1 MTAVTRHAASV
12 LLAAAGAAAVWAS
25 GPARLAAQQ
34 VPAPT
39 FRGGVNIVSVDVI
52 VTDDAGNPITN
63 LTREDFEIV
72 EDGVPQVIEQ
82 FRPIDL
88 GGSPVADDR
97 PLPAIGTREVEETEA
112 ARPDAR
118 LIAFFLSDYQV
129 CWERQAEVRETLAR
143 FIRTGLRRGDLVAV
157 FDPLVPV
164 GAVLFTYDHEAV
176 ARAVAGFEARKGDYT
191 PRNDMET
198 EQWLV
203 ANRMAENQGA
213 FVRQMEEI
221 RAAVV
226 RDALKALAVR
236 LGSTR
241 EGRKSVVFVSEGFP
255 PGFATDPRPLQ
266 EITRDANRHNTSLYV
281 LDPRGFAPGRLGLDA
296 RTVRPF
302 CPGEGNRAVQDT
314 LRFLAD
320 ETDGRAIVNTERLSD
335 GLAQM
340 MRDSSAYYLLAY
352 VPARVHADGRFHE
365 IDVRVKR
372 RGAVVRG
379 RKGYWALPTEATAV
393 PGAPTAVAPAVLR
406 ALESLAAPTRDA
418 RPIRTWVGTARGSG
432 SGTRVMIVWEPVALP
447 TTAAGQPAR
456 VSVVAADARGAIVY
470 RSPAGGRAGAERRF
484 GFEAE
489 HGPVEIRLLIE
500 DADGRVLERDQRSVE
515 LAAATEAGMS
525 TPRVFRARTARDVQ
539 ALAADAD
546 PLPVVGRE
554 FSRSERLVVRFDSY
568 GAGMPVAR
576 LLDRRGAPLRALAV
590 TPAAAG
596 GTHAIDLALNALVAG
611 EYVLEIAV
619 PAVPAATTEL
629 IAFRV
634 RS

>member
-1 MTAVTRHAASV
+1 MTAVTRHAAAL
-12 LLAAAGAAAVWAS
+12 LLAAAGAAAIWAR
-25 GPARLAAQQ
+25 GPVGVAAQQ
-34 VPAPT
+34 VPTPT

-52 VTDDAGNPITN
+52 VTDGAGNPITD
-63 LTREDFEIV
+63 LTREDVEIA
-72 EDGVPQVIEQ
+72 EDGAPQVIDQ
-82 FRPIDL
+82 FRPIVP
-88 GGSPVADDR
+88 GGSLVADGR
-97 PLPAIGTREVEETEA
+97 PLPVIHTREIEEAEA
-112 ARPDAR
+112 SRPDAR

-129 CWERQAEVRETLAR
+129 CWERQAQVRETLAR

-164 GAVLFTYDHEAV
+164 GAVLFTYDHEA
-176 ARAVAGFEARKGDYT
+176 AAAAVAGFVARKGDYT

-198 EQWLV
+198 EQWAV
-203 ANRMAENQGA
+203 ANRMAENQAA
-213 FVRQMEEI
+213 FVRLMEEV

-255 PGFATDPRPLQ
+255 AGFASDPRPLQ

-281 LDPRGFAPGRLGLDA
+281 LDPRGFAPGRLGLA
-296 RTVRPF
+296 GGTTRPG
-302 CPGEGNRAVQDT
+302 CPGEGNPAVQDT
-314 LRFLAD
+314 LRYLAD
-320 ETDGRAIVNTERLSD
+320 ETNGRAIVNSERLNE

-372 RGAVVRG
+372 RGAVVRA
-379 RKGYWALPTEATAV
+379 RKGYWALPAEATGV
-393 PGAPTAVAPAVLR
+393 PAAPAAVAPAVLR
-406 ALESLAAPTRDA
+406 ALESLAAPARDA
-418 RPIRTWVGTARGSG
+418 RPIRTWVGTARGS
-432 SGTRVMIVWEPVALP
+432 SAGTQVTVVWEPVALP
-447 TTAAGQPAR
+447 AAAARQPAR
-456 VSVVAADARGAIVY
+456 VSVVAADASGAIVY
-470 RSPAGGRAGAERRF
+470 RSPSGDRAGAARRVR
-484 GFEAE
+484 FEAE

-500 DADGRVLERDQRSVE
+500 DADGGVLDRDQRSVE
-515 LAAATEAGMS
+515 LPANTAAGIS

-554 FSRSERLVVRFDSY
+554 FSRSERLIVRFDAY
-568 GAGMPVAR
+568 GGGTPVVR
-576 LLDRRGAPLRALAV
+576 LLDRRGAPLRAVAV
-590 TPAAAG
+590 TAAAAG

-611 EYVLEIAV
+611 DYVLEIAMPGA
-619 PAVPAATTEL
+619 PAVTEL
-629 IAFRV
+629 IAFRI